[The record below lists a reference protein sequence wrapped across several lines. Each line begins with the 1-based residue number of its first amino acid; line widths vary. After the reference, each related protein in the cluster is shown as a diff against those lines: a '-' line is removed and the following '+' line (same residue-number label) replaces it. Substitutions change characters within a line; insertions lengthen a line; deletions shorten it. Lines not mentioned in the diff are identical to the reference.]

1 MDLGLSG
8 KRALCAG
15 ASAGIGKEAARALAA
30 ESAELVMSAR
40 GADRLHAAV
49 REIAEATGARITP
62 VVADHG
68 TPEGRAALLAA
79 CPEPDLLVITC
90 SPPRM
95 TGSFR
100 EVEAEEWMQTLETTL
115 VGPIE
120 LMRAVLPGMAARK
133 FGRVV
138 NIGTGAA
145 KNPHE
150 MRLLSGPARAALAN
164 YSVSV
169 SKKLARDNVTINSI
183 LPGMFDTPGSR
194 TTMEARAAANGTT
207 YEEEVAAFV
216 RAFNIPAG
224 RFGDPAD
231 VGAFV
236 AMLCGRYASFITGQ
250 SIVIDGGLT
259 NSVF

>member
-1 MDLGLSG
+1 MDLGLNG
-8 KRALCAG
+8 KRALLAG
-15 ASAGIGKEAARALAA
+15 ASAGMGKEAARALAREGA
-30 ESAELVMSAR
+30 TLFISAR
-40 GADRLHAAV
+40 GEERLLAAA
-49 REIAEATGARITP
+49 REIAAETGASVTP
-62 VVADHG
+62 VLADHG
-68 TPEGRAALLAA
+68 TAAGRAALLAA

-90 SPPRM
+90 SPPRA
-95 TGSFR
+95 TAGFDD
-100 EVEAEEWMQTLETTL
+100 VDAAEWMRTLEETL

-120 LMRAVLPGMAARK
+120 LMRAVLPGMAARR

-150 MRLLSGPARAALAN
+150 MRLLSGPPRAALAN
-164 YSVSV
+164 WSVSV
-169 SKKLARDNVTINSI
+169 AKKLIRDNVTLNAI

-194 TTMEARAAANGTT
+194 EMLEARAAQRGTSF
-207 YEEEVAAFV
+207 EEEKRHFIDTIG
-216 RAFNIPAG
+216 IPAG

-236 AMLCGRYASFITGQ
+236 AMLCGRHGSFVTGQ
-250 SIVIDGGLT
+250 SIVIDGGLI

>member
-1 MDLGLSG
+1 MDLGLRG
-8 KRALCAG
+8 KRALVAG
-15 ASAGIGKEAARALAA
+15 SSAGMGFEAARALAA
-30 ESAELVMSAR
+30 EGATLVMSAR
-40 GADRLHAAV
+40 GEERLHDAA
-49 REIAEATGARITP
+49 RRLAADTGATINA

-68 TPEGRAALLAA
+68 SPEGRARLREA
-79 CPEPDLLVITC
+79 CPTPDILIVTC

-95 TGSFR
+95 TDGFDD
-100 EVEAEEWMQTLETTL
+100 VEAEEWMETLETTL

-120 LMRAVLPGMAARK
+120 LIRMMLGGMVGRR
-133 FGRVV
+133 FGRIV

-145 KNPHE
+145 KNPHV

-164 YSVSV
+164 YSVAI
-169 SKKLARDNVTINSI
+169 SKRLIRDNVTINSI

-194 TTMEARAAANGTT
+194 TTFEARAAKNGTS
-207 YEEEVAAFV
+207 YDEEVRRFIDSIG
-216 RAFNIPAG
+216 IPAG

-231 VGAFV
+231 IGGFC
-236 AMLCGRYASFITGQ
+236 AMLCGRYGSFITGQ